1 MTFEEDFP
9 SLKDKNV
16 VRCVDGTW
24 FYRSENINPKD
35 ESGMY
40 SGLIVNKYCLDK
52 QKVREAIKKLIKLKN
67 IPFTELKDGK
77 VITNL
82 LGSSTTELIRTSQAD
97 VLIELHKELG
107 L

>member
-24 FYRSENINPKD
+24 FYRSENINPQD

-52 QKVREAIKKLIKLKN
+52 QKVRE
-67 IPFTELKDGK
+67 
-77 VITNL
+77 VISAYLCKSVCRNNTRVAKYK
-82 LGSSTTELIRTSQAD
+82 ECIF
-97 VLIELHKELG
+97 KELG